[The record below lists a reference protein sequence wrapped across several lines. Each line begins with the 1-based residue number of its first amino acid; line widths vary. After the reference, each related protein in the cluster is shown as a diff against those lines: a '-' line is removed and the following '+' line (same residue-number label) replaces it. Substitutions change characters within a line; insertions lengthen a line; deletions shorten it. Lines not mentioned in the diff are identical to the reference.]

1 MNNLGLSRPGIC
13 IFALTPLVIPAAADE
28 PRTQRIQIEAEPPQ
42 NPEHQDVYDVLKQRR
57 WLENTQE
64 VYSVFKLPTDITI
77 RTTSCSGVSNAWY
90 TRGTVTICY
99 EYLEDIRKTMPQA
112 TTLQGLNSRS
122 TRSLDSTS
130 TRYRTS
136 SVTRSSMFGHP
147 ASGSTRGRRDEFAA
161 YMMLQLDR
169 DQAHRLIA
177 ELITAT
183 RTTFAT
189 SR

>member
-1 MNNLGLSRPGIC
+1 MNNLGLSFLIC

-112 TTLQGLNSRS
+112 TTLQGLTPADAVIGQYVYTVSHELGHALFDVWTSRFWVNQR
-122 TRSLDSTS
+122 TP
-130 TRYRTS
+130 RTS
-136 SVTRSSMFGHP
+136 LLPT
-147 ASGSTRGRRDEFAA
+147 
-161 YMMLQLDR
+161 
-169 DQAHRLIA
+169 
-177 ELITAT
+177 
-183 RTTFAT
+183 
-189 SR
+189 